1 MTEHRVR
8 VNLLGTA
15 IVLAVGVAVSAITS
29 TVVAGRA
36 LASHARVQAK
46 ARQDI
51 TVKGSARV
59 RVTSDTGVWRI
70 SVSSEHKELTTA
82 FGLLEASVEA
92 VQKFLTARGFK
103 PAEIALGA
111 IDTDQFYARDAA
123 GKETREIAA
132 YRLTRVFT
140 ITSTDVNRMA
150 KSAGEVTELLRD
162 GVKVSSAS
170 PQFYY
175 GKLAD
180 LKVQI
185 LGDAA
190 KDARTRAEEIVKNSG
205 GRLGAIRDAQMG
217 VLQITQ
223 PNSTD
228 VASYGLYDTST
239 IDKDVTAVVTVTF
252 GVDN

>member
-8 VNLLGTA
+8 INLLGTA
-15 IVLAVGVAVSAITS
+15 VVLAVGVAVSAITS

-36 LASHARVQAK
+36 LAGHARAQAR

-70 SVSSEHKELTTA
+70 AVSSEHKELTAA
-82 FGLLEASVEA
+82 FGVLEASVTA
-92 VQKFLTARGFK
+92 VQKFLTSRGFK
-103 PAEIALGA
+103 PDEAVLGP
-111 IDTDQFYARDAA
+111 IDTDQFYARDSA

-132 YRLTRVFT
+132 YRLSRSFT
-140 ITSTDVNRMA
+140 ITSTDVHRIA

-162 GVKVSSAS
+162 GVKVSSYA
-170 PQFYY
+170 PQYYY
-175 GKLAD
+175 GKLPD

-190 KDARTRAEEIVKNSG
+190 KDARARADEIVQNSG

-228 VASYGLYDTST
+228 VASYGLYDTTT
-239 IDKDVTAVVTVTF
+239 IDKDVQAVVTVTF